1 MKVFVIASEKG
12 GVGKSTLAV
21 HLAASLALRGKRV
34 LLIDGDPQGHATL
47 SMGMRQA
54 SGLYDWLTRPNAGLI
69 DVSSHAMTDTAGGL
83 TVLPGNI
90 DTYQIPALCA
100 DNPAVLKNALCAVA
114 ADYDACLIDTGPT
127 PGYLMTILYAAS
139 DYALVPTET
148 EFLSIAGM
156 QSTLEHLHAAGV
168 RLAGIVPNRYRKSL
182 AVHQANLAHLQA
194 SGLPVWEP
202 IADRVVWKDSSHAR
216 KMIWMVAP
224 NSIAVRELNAL
235 VDRVEGVLDEKD
247 IR

>member
-1 MKVFVIASEKG
+1 MRTIVVASEKG

-21 HLAASLALRGKRV
+21 HLAAALALRGWRV
-34 LLIDGDPQGHATL
+34 LIIDGDPQGHATL
-47 SMGMRQA
+47 SMGLHQT
-54 SGLYDWLTRPNAGLI
+54 SGLYNWLI
-69 DVSSHAMTDTAGGL
+69 DPDISLVDVSVYGMTSGNL
-83 TVLPGNI
+83 TIIPGSI
-90 DTYQIPALCA
+90 DTYQIPAMCA
-100 DNPAVLKNALCAVA
+100 DNPTVLKNLLCAVA
-114 ADYDACLIDTGPT
+114 ADFDACLIDTGPT

-168 RLAGIVPNRYRKSL
+168 RLAGIVPNKYRKSL

-202 IADRVVWKDSSHAR
+202 IADRVAWKDASHAR
-216 KMIWMVAP
+216 KMIWMLYP
-224 NSIAVRELNAL
+224 NSPAVRELNAL
-235 VDRVEGVLDEKD
+235 VDRAEGVLDE
-247 IR
+247 